1 MTAPL
6 VRVQDVS
13 LGYGRRA
20 VLKGVS
26 FVVERGAF
34 VALLGPNGA
43 GKTTLFRGI
52 LGLIP
57 LLAGRIDYDFDRR
70 ATPPGYVPQKESL
83 DPIFP
88 LTAYEVVL
96 MGAAAR
102 VPPLWPVG
110 RARRRQAAECLDRVG
125 LADAREEPFWSLSGG
140 QKQRVLIARALAVDP
155 ELLLLDE
162 PTAGVDPG
170 AEAAI
175 IDVITRL
182 NRERGLTVVIVS
194 HHLRLVREVVS
205 SVIWVDDGTA
215 FKGPAAEM
223 LAPERIAA
231 AFGVTT

>member
-1 MTAPL
+1 
-6 VRVQDVS
+6 
-13 LGYGRRA
+13 
-20 VLKGVS
+20 
-26 FVVERGAF
+26 
-34 VALLGPNGA
+34 
-43 GKTTLFRGI
+43 
-52 LGLIP
+52 
-57 LLAGRIDYDFDRR
+57 
-70 ATPPGYVPQKESL
+70 
-83 DPIFP
+83 
-88 LTAYEVVL
+88 
-96 MGAAAR
+96 
-102 VPPLWPVG
+102 
-110 RARRRQAAECLDRVG
+110 
-125 LADAREEPFWSLSGG
+125 
-140 QKQRVLIARALAVDP
+140 VLIARALAVDP